1 MRLSNLVM
9 KAWDVGGHVVATG
22 LGIDAFINATQ
33 GNYKMAAVEAIASAG
48 IEVAKY
54 LDRRKQKAVS
64 EFCDR
69 VPIYV
74 AEANRINK
82 ESQEAFERLFAK
94 LDYQ

>member
-1 MRLSNLVM
+1 MRLGNLVM

-33 GNYKMAAVEAIASAG
+33 GNYKMAAVEAIVSAG

-54 LDRRKQKAVS
+54 LDRKKQRVVS
-64 EFCDR
+64 EFCER
-69 VPIYV
+69 VPAYV
-74 AEANRINK
+74 VEANRINR
-82 ESQEAFERLFAK
+82 EFQEAFERLFAK